1 MPLLLLYRS
10 FDEEVLAYPADSAT
24 ARDVRVW
31 LELHLLPLLGEVGPH
46 NFELYEQAQQRHA
59 ELLGEAA
66 PPLVWLF
73 LNASCCED
81 ENGRIRQILTSEA
94 RERRGDAIFMWLDG
108 DRYAHHARSLAATPG
123 VLPVLAAEA
132 GSQHYVYASSLHSAA
147 GVHAWVDLV
156 LRGALRPTLRSAPPP
171 LHNLG
176 PVHVV
181 VAATLDELVLQSH
194 RDVLLL
200 VHAPWCTSCAPLHS
214 ELHKLATRYA
224 DTAERL
230 MIATYDAGLNDVP
243 RTLPVDRMPT
253 LLFFT
258 GEPNHA
264 DGAGGSAAGGA
275 AGSAAEGG
283 GEVASVDAVTRVP
296 IDLSELCTAHELS
309 DALVRHAKAPLRAPT
324 DVAQLQQALAMLPR
338 FQREAQTL
346 LEENERLRTEL
357 AEARRQVA
365 LAAPTGEPAP

>member
-1 MPLLLLYRS
+1 
-10 FDEEVLAYPADSAT
+10 
-24 ARDVRVW
+24 
-31 LELHLLPLLGEVGPH
+31 LHFP
-46 NFELYEQAQQRHA
+46 
-59 ELLGEAA
+59 
-66 PPLVWLF
+66 
-73 LNASCCED
+73 
-81 ENGRIRQILTSEA
+81 RQ
-94 RERRGDAIFMWLDG
+94 
-108 DRYAHHARSLAATPG
+108 
-123 VLPVLAAEA
+123 
-132 GSQHYVYASSLHSAA
+132 
-147 GVHAWVDLV
+147 
-156 LRGALRPTLRSAPPP
+156 
-171 LHNLG
+171 
-176 PVHVV
+176 V

-214 ELHKLATRYA
+214 ELHKLANRYA

-296 IDLSELCTAHELS
+296 IDLSEFCTAHELS

-324 DVAQLQQALAMLPR
+324 DVRAHRRLATSTTTTVPPPHPHHPTPPPPGAQVAQLQQALAMLPR